1 MRKNGT
7 LLLAL
12 LCGLLLR
19 AFLACEVPTGF
30 ESVHRGLSWYN
41 DEKAHVNYVA
51 HLASERN
58 LPVQTKSVKD
68 SGAFA
73 RGDFEYYQPPLA
85 YFVQIPAWL
94 AGEALQ
100 PGMGWLAVRL
110 FEVLVGLLTLLAAR
124 SLAERLTPGTGD
136 AVAWMLALHPGFA
149 YQGVLVSNDP
159 LFWLLSILF
168 LLVVVELPRHGPT
181 WLLAPLTAA
190 LLLTKSSAIVLLPLP
205 FIALTPPLV
214 DDFRPRR
221 LLPATLALTLGI
233 LAAAPW
239 YFRNI
244 QVYGSVFALEV
255 GHGAPYD
262 FRATL
267 TNIPVL
273 KMMVLYFLG
282 SLWYPMD
289 QILSMRLVPRILEL
303 FACAAW
309 LLPVFVESQRSRT
322 SRITPL
328 LWAALALG
336 VLAFAPYAIR
346 YCQSEARLLFQLLPA
361 FTALWA
367 VSVGPRPTRWTLL
380 AVAPCVVV
388 WTILLVRYVVA

>member
-19 AFLACEVPTGF
+19 TFLACEVPTGF

-41 DEKAHVNYVA
+41 DEKAHLNYVT
-51 HLASERN
+51 HLATKRAF
-58 LPVQTKSVKD
+58 PVQTKSVKD

-85 YFVQIPAWL
+85 YLVQAPAWL
-94 AGEALQ
+94 AGEAFR
-100 PGMGWLAVRL
+100 PGTGWLAARL
-110 FEVLVGLLTLLAAR
+110 LEVFVAFLTLLAAR
-124 SLAERLTPGTGD
+124 SLAERLAPGTGE

-159 LFWLLSILF
+159 LFWLLSVLF

-214 DDFRPRR
+214 DDFRPRK
-221 LLPATLALTLGI
+221 LLPATLALALGI

-239 YFRNI
+239 YFRNL
-244 QVYGSVFALEV
+244 QVYGSIFALEI

-262 FRATL
+262 LHSTL

-273 KMMVLYFLG
+273 KMMTLYFLG
-282 SLWYPMD
+282 SLWFPMD
-289 QILSMRLVPRILEL
+289 QMLSMRLVPRILET

-309 LLPVFVESQRSRT
+309 ILPVFVERLRARASA
-322 SRITPL
+322 IAPL
-328 LWAALALG
+328 LWAALVLG
-336 VLAFAPYAIR
+336 LLAFVPYAVR

-367 VSVGPRPTRWTLL
+367 VSCGARPTRWTWL
-380 AVAPCVVV
+380 AIAPCIAV
-388 WTILLVRYVVA
+388 WGFVALRFVRG